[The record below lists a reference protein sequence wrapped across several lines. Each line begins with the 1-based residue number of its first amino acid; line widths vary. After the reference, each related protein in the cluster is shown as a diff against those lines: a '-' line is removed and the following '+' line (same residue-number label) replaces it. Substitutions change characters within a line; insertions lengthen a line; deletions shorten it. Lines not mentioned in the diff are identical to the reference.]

1 MTYKEIEYCDI
12 KLNPQKVQNIVTDN
26 AHHFGNALYILD
38 DGNHFEFDTDTKDAL
53 NYLLK
58 KIQKILDKT

>member
-1 MTYKEIEYCDI
+1 MTYKEIEYCEI

-26 AHHFGNALYILD
+26 AHHFGNDLYILD

-58 KIQKILDKT
+58 KIQKILDKS